1 MAKES
6 RRNEIELLSEAF
18 QAFNIATEK
27 LQNSYAA
34 LKEETEKLRKEI
46 EEKNKQLEEMS
57 SLLSSVLMSANS
69 AIVALDDNGKIIIS
83 NRKFDELYNF
93 YGDKFLDFLMKN
105 MSKGIYEKDFEK
117 SVFRISV
124 GKFNHNGLD
133 GWTFSIDDITE
144 FKEMEKEH
152 RRDEHLKAMGVMA
165 ANIAHEIRNPLGS
178 IELFASLLSRDLK
191 NNLEKRSLADSILK
205 GVKSINSTISNILL
219 FSKDVVVKIEKHYLA
234 DIIDDVV
241 LYLRHLMIDKN
252 INFINRIDEDSMI
265 YCDKELMKQVFMN
278 LIHNAIDA
286 VDENGKI
293 ELYNFCDKEFDVIV
307 VEDNGCGIEKEFL
320 DKIFIPFHTT
330 KTKGTGL
337 GLSIVYKIIKAH
349 KGNIFV
355 ESDGKSYTKILI
367 KLKRGENVW

>member
-6 RRNEIELLSEAF
+6 KRSEIELLSEAF
-18 QAFNIATEK
+18 HAFNVATEK

-34 LKEETEKLRKEI
+34 LKDETEKLRKEI
-46 EEKNKQLEEMS
+46 EEKNKQLEEVS

-69 AIVALDDNGKIIIS
+69 AIVALDNKGEIIIS
-83 NRKFDELYNF
+83 NKKFDELYDF
-93 YGDKFLDFLMKN
+93 YGDKFLEFLKKN
-105 MSKGIYEKDFEK
+105 MFEGIFEKDFGRK
-117 SVFRISV
+117 VFRISV

-133 GWTFSIDDITE
+133 GWTFSIDDVTN

-152 RRDEHLKAMGVMA
+152 RRDEHLKTMGVMA

-191 NNLEKRSLADSILK
+191 NDLEKQSLADSILK

-219 FSKDVVVKIEKHYLA
+219 FSKDVIVKMEKHYLA
-234 DIIDDVV
+234 DILDDVV
-241 LYLRHLMIDKN
+241 LYLRHLMLDKK
-252 INFINRIDEDSMI
+252 IKFINRINEDSII

-286 VDENGKI
+286 VGENGKI
-293 ELYNFCDKEFDVIV
+293 ELYNFCDKGFDIVV
-307 VEDNGCGIEKEFL
+307 VEDNGCGIDQGFL

-349 KGNIFV
+349 GGNIFV

-367 KLKRGENVW
+367 KLKRGENV